1 MKKYYSLLFALLAVM
16 AMALVFVSCEKEI
29 NHEDPKPE
37 PKPESKN
44 QITFTTEHP
53 VGKTMW
59 VFLKK
64 DERPTEVI
72 GAKEI
77 YDENPFDGDTNPFD
91 GSSDNGEII
100 LGLELEKQTV
110 TIKGDITYITFY
122 EPMLTALDVSNNP
135 ILEYLSLHYN
145 KSHLASLDVSK
156 NIALTTLICDGSQLE
171 ELDVSK
177 NTALQVLSCNENNL
191 TSLDVSKNTELYA
204 FSCAYNQLTTLDVSK
219 NKALKFLGC
228 DGNDFSS
235 IDVSNNTKLERLSC
249 SNNNLS
255 SLDVSKNTEL
265 GSLDCYNNKLTSL
278 DISKNPKLK
287 KLHCY
292 CNQIKTEEMS
302 KLVDALPSW
311 PPQTDVLQV
320 YIYPVKPSSPEEQN
334 EITEEAI
341 KIAEDKNWSMIIY

>member
-29 NHEDPKPE
+29 DYEDPKPE
-37 PKPESKN
+37 SKS
-44 QITFTTEHP
+44 QMTFTTEHP
-53 VGKTMW
+53 VGSTMW
-59 VFLKK
+59 LLLKE

-77 YDENPFDGDTNPFD
+77 YGENPFDGGPLAET
-91 GSSDNGEII
+91 I
-100 LGLELEKQTV
+100 LGLKLEKQTV
-110 TIKGDITYITFY
+110 TIKGDITYIEFY
-122 EPMLTALDVSNNP
+122 EPHFTALDVSKNP
-135 ILEYLSLHYN
+135 ILEDLRFHNHY
-145 KSHLASLDVSK
+145 KPIASLDVSK
-156 NIALTTLICDGSQLE
+156 NTALTFLACEGCQLE

-177 NTALQVLSCNENNL
+177 NTALQVLSCDENNL

-204 FSCAYNQLTTLDVSK
+204 LGCAYNQLTTLDVSK
-219 NKALKFLGC
+219 NKALKSLGC
-228 DGNDFSS
+228 DGNGISS
-235 IDVSNNTKLERLSC
+235 IDVSNNTKLEKLFC
-249 SNNNLS
+249 SSNNLS

-287 KLHCY
+287 RLLCY

-311 PPQTDVLQV
+311 PPQTDVLEV
-320 YIYPVKPSSPEEQN
+320 SIYPVKPSSPEEQN

>member
-16 AMALVFVSCEKEI
+16 AMALVVVSCNKETDY
-29 NHEDPKPE
+29 EE

-53 VGKTMW
+53 VGSKIW
-59 VFLKK
+59 LFLKRG
-64 DERPTEVI
+64 EQPTEVI

-249 SNNNLS
+249 SSNNLS

-320 YIYPVKPSSPEEQN
+320 YIYPVKPSSPDEQN

>member
-1 MKKYYSLLFALLAVM
+1 LKVTP
-16 AMALVFVSCEKEI
+16 
-29 NHEDPKPE
+29 N
-37 PKPESKN
+37 
-44 QITFTTEHP
+44 
-53 VGKTMW
+53 GKDC
-59 VFLKK
+59 FILKK
-64 DERPTEVI
+64 GVRELTLEEIVKGDVI
-72 GAKEI
+72 SYAQSL
-77 YDENPFDGDTNPFD
+77 DGKVVKAYLSN
-91 GSSDNGEII
+91 SIMNGEIQSVSKKNGAI
-100 LGLELEKQTV
+100 ETV

-122 EPMLTALDVSNNP
+122 EPMLTALDVSKNP
-135 ILEYLSLHYN
+135 ILEYLYIHYN
-145 KSHLASLDVSK
+145 ISTLASLDVSK
-156 NIALTTLICDGSQLE
+156 NTALTTLICFGCQLK

-311 PPQTDVLQV
+311 PPQTYVLEV
-320 YIYPVKPSSPEEQN
+320 SIYPVKPSSPEEQN